1 LCLKDTGA
9 ISSRN
14 KALRRLALEK
24 NLLCHQFQ
32 RRCMEVMMIARRTC
46 LALLALPFA
55 PVARADDA
63 LSTAMRETIG
73 DKPVTDGGILLRV
86 PALAE
91 NGGQVP
97 LGIVVES
104 PMTAQDHI
112 TAIHVF
118 ASRNPTPGVATFRL
132 TPLLAR
138 AEVQTRI
145 RLAEDQRVIVLAE
158 TSTGRVMRA
167 SAEMRVGAGG
177 CLT

>member
-1 LCLKDTGA
+1 ML
-9 ISSRN
+9 
-14 KALRRLALEK
+14 
-24 NLLCHQFQ
+24 
-32 RRCMEVMMIARRTC
+32 MIARRTC

-55 PVARADDA
+55 VVARADDA
-63 LSTAMRETIG
+63 LSTAIREAIG

-86 PALAE
+86 PSLAE

-104 PMTAQDHI
+104 PMTPQDHV

-145 RLAEDQRVIVLAE
+145 RLAEDQRLIVLAE

>member
-1 LCLKDTGA
+1 MIT
-9 ISSRN
+9 
-14 KALRRLALEK
+14 RRS
-24 NLLCHQFQ
+24 
-32 RRCMEVMMIARRTC
+32 C
-46 LALLALPFA
+46 LALLVLPFA
-55 PVARADDA
+55 AAAQTEEA
-63 LSTAMRETIG
+63 LSAAIRDAVG
-73 DKPVTDGGILLRV
+73 DKLATDGGITLRV

-145 RLAEDQRVIVLAE
+145 RLAEDQRLIVLAE
-158 TSTGRVMRA
+158 TSTGRVMRT

-177 CLT
+177 CLS

>member
-1 LCLKDTGA
+1 
-9 ISSRN
+9 
-14 KALRRLALEK
+14 
-24 NLLCHQFQ
+24 
-32 RRCMEVMMIARRTC
+32 MIARRTC

-55 PVARADDA
+55 AAARADDA
-63 LSTAMRETIG
+63 LSTAMRETVG

-86 PALAE
+86 PTLAE

-104 PMTAQDHI
+104 PMTVQDHI

-138 AEVQTRI
+138 AEIQTRI
-145 RLAEDQRVIVLAE
+145 RLADEQRVIVLAQL
-158 TSTGRVMRA
+158 SDGRVRRA
-167 SAEMRVGAGG
+167 AVEIRVTAGG
-177 CLT
+177 CLS

>member
-1 LCLKDTGA
+1 MIT
-9 ISSRN
+9 
-14 KALRRLALEK
+14 RRS
-24 NLLCHQFQ
+24 
-32 RRCMEVMMIARRTC
+32 C
-46 LALLALPFA
+46 LALLVLPFA
-55 PVARADDA
+55 AAAQTEEA
-63 LSTAMRETIG
+63 LSAAIRDAVG
-73 DKPVTDGGILLRV
+73 DKLATDGGITLRV

-145 RLAEDQRVIVLAE
+145 RLAEDQRLIVLAE

-177 CLT
+177 CLS

>member
-1 LCLKDTGA
+1 MIT
-9 ISSRN
+9 
-14 KALRRLALEK
+14 RRS
-24 NLLCHQFQ
+24 
-32 RRCMEVMMIARRTC
+32 C
-46 LALLALPFA
+46 LALLVLPFA
-55 PVARADDA
+55 AAAQTEEA
-63 LSTAMRETIG
+63 LSAAIRDAVG
-73 DKPVTDGGILLRV
+73 DKLATDGGITLRV

-104 PMTAQDHI
+104 PMTPQDHI

-145 RLAEDQRVIVLAE
+145 RLAEDQRLIVLAE

-177 CLT
+177 CLS

>member
-1 LCLKDTGA
+1 MIT
-9 ISSRN
+9 
-14 KALRRLALEK
+14 RRS
-24 NLLCHQFQ
+24 
-32 RRCMEVMMIARRTC
+32 C
-46 LALLALPFA
+46 LALLVLPFA
-55 PVARADDA
+55 AAAQTEEA
-63 LSTAMRETIG
+63 LSAAIRDAVG
-73 DKPVTDGGILLRV
+73 DKLATDGGITLRV
-86 PALAE
+86 PVLAE

-104 PMTAQDHI
+104 PMTPQDHI

-145 RLAEDQRVIVLAE
+145 RLAEDQRLIVLAE

-177 CLT
+177 CLS